1 MSGKSGM
8 RNSGSGI
15 AVRGGAAERSV
26 AGTTQHV
33 RLGDV
38 AEEVRENWSGP
49 KANVPVVGLEHIE
62 PDEIWL
68 RKWEV
73 NPDENTFSK
82 AFRKGQLLF
91 GRRRAYQKKLSLA
104 PSDGICSGDITVIAA
119 KSDKVVP
126 SLLPFLLRTDKFFD
140 YAIQGSAGS
149 LSPRVKWAHLAKY
162 EFDLPPMDEQ
172 KKLAEL
178 LWAANDL
185 KESYKKAITATDE
198 MLKAKFREMFGDA
211 EDDDSRGGSETR
223 RGGSHGVTSKHLMV
237 PLEEVCKILTD
248 GTHLPPKFSDSG
260 IPFLFVSNIQN
271 NKLTYE
277 TNKYITLEQYKVLI
291 KRTPIEI
298 GDVLLT
304 TVGSYGNPAVVE
316 SDKPFC
322 FQRHIAYLK
331 LKRDLIEPNF
341 LHAVLLS
348 EKVRN
353 QIDTAAQGCAQKTV
367 TLTSLR
373 SIQIP
378 LPPLSLQREF
388 VAIADKSESAKANL
402 KKSIAA
408 IDQVMKGLIN
418 G

>member
-1 MSGKSGM
+1 MSVKCGM

-15 AVRGGAAERSV
+15 AVRGGAAARSA

-162 EFDLPPMDEQ
+162 EFDLPPLDEQ

-198 MLKAKFREMFGDA
+198 MLKAKFREMFTSSKFNVRSLV
-211 EDDDSRGGSETR
+211 ECCKNDDDVKCGPFGSQLGQSEYCNSGVAVWEIPQVNSGCKDAPTRFVTQAKAKTLQAYSVCAGDIVMSR
-223 RGGSHGVTSKHLMV
+223 K
-237 PLEEVCKILTD
+237 
-248 GTHLPPKFSDSG
+248 
-260 IPFLFVSNIQN
+260 
-271 NKLTYE
+271 
-277 TNKYITLEQYKVLI
+277 
-291 KRTPIEI
+291 
-298 GDVLLT
+298 GDVGRCALFPAECVPGIIHSDIIRIRVNTDIVTPEYVMFQFHLSHDVRQQIMGVSMGSIMRGIN
-304 TVGSYGNPAVVE
+304 VGKMKAI
-316 SDKPFC
+316 K
-322 FQRHIAYLK
+322 
-331 LKRDLIEPNF
+331 
-341 LHAVLLS
+341 
-348 EKVRN
+348 
-353 QIDTAAQGCAQKTV
+353 
-367 TLTSLR
+367 
-373 SIQIP
+373 IP
-378 LPPLSLQREF
+378 VPPLSLQREF
-388 VAIADKSESAKANL
+388 VAIADKAESAKANL

-418 G
+418 HV

>member
-1 MSGKSGM
+1 MAK
-8 RNSGSGI
+8 
-15 AVRGGAAERSV
+15 VK
-26 AGTTQHV
+26 
-33 RLGDV
+33 LDDV
-38 AEEVRENWSGP
+38 AVEARETWN
-49 KANVPVVGLEHIE
+49 KDRNDVPVVGLEHLE

-68 RKWEV
+68 RQWDV
-73 NPDENTFSK
+73 NPDENTFTK
-82 AFRKGQLLF
+82 GFKKGQLLF
-91 GRRRAYQKKLSLA
+91 GRRRAYQKKMSLA
-104 PSDGICSGDITVIAA
+104 PCDGICSGDITVIAA
-119 KSDKVVP
+119 KP
-126 SLLPFLLRTDKFFD
+126 ENIMPELLPFYLRTDAFFD
-140 YAIQGSAGS
+140 FAMRGSGGS
-149 LSPRVKWAHLAKY
+149 LSPRVKWSHISDY

-185 KESYKKAITATDE
+185 KEKYKKAITATDE

-211 EDDDSRGGSETR
+211 GDNSSRGGAKTR
-223 RGGSHGVTSKHLMV
+223 RGGSHGVTSKHPMV

-388 VAIADKSESAKANL
+388 VAIADKAESAKANL

>member
-1 MSGKSGM
+1 M
-8 RNSGSGI
+8 RFKFDQIAINST
-15 AVRGGAAERSV
+15 AKKKPVPEDAA
-26 AGTTQHV
+26 HYI
-33 RLGDV
+33 
-38 AEEVRENWSGP
+38 
-49 KANVPVVGLEHIE
+49 GLEHLIPGTFDIPE
-62 PDEIWL
+62 WGS
-68 RKWEV
+68 EV
-73 NPDENTFSK
+73 APVGEK
-82 AFRKGQLLF
+82 LLMKKGDVLF
-91 GRRRAYQKKLSLA
+91 GRRRAYQRKVGIA
-104 PSDGICSGDITVIAA
+104 PFDGIFSAHGMVLRPRPESVDEKYFPFFIS
-119 KSDKVVP
+119 SDQFMNEAVRISV
-126 SLLPFLLRTDKFFD
+126 
-140 YAIQGSAGS
+140 GS
-149 LSPRVKWAHLAKY
+149 LSPTINWGTLKNC

-172 KKLAEL
+172 KKLADL

-211 EDDDSRGGSETR
+211 GDDSSRGGAKTR
-223 RGGSHGVTSKHLMV
+223 RGGSHGVTSKHPMV

-388 VAIADKSESAKANL
+388 VAIADKAESAKANL

>member
-1 MSGKSGM
+1 MSVKCGM
-8 RNSGSGI
+8 RNSGGGI
-15 AVRGGAAERSV
+15 AVRGGTAARSA
-26 AGTTQHV
+26 AGRTQHV

-211 EDDDSRGGSETR
+211 GDDSSRGGAEAR
-223 RGGSHGVTSKHLMV
+223 RGGAHRVTSKHPTV

-304 TVGSYGNPAVVE
+304 TVGSYGNPAIVE

-353 QIDTAAQGCAQKTV
+353 QIDTAAQGYAQKTV

-388 VAIADKSESAKANL
+388 VAIADKAELAKANL
-402 KKSIAA
+402 KKSIASL
-408 IDQVMKGLIN
+408 DQVMKGLIN

>member
-1 MSGKSGM
+1 MSVKCGM

-15 AVRGGAAERSV
+15 ATRGGAAARSA
-26 AGTTQHV
+26 AGATRLV

-49 KANVPVVGLEHIE
+49 TADVPVVGLEHIE

-104 PSDGICSGDITVIAA
+104 PSDGICSGDITVFSAHRG
-119 KSDKVVP
+119 KVVP
-126 SLLPFLLRTDKFFD
+126 PLLPFLLRTDKFFD

-149 LSPRVKWAHLAKY
+149 LSPRVKWSHISGY

-185 KESYKKAITATDE
+185 KESYKKAINATDE

-211 EDDDSRGGSETR
+211 GDDSSRGDAEAR
-223 RGGSHGVTSKHLMV
+223 RIRKGKELF
-237 PLEEVCKILTD
+237 
-248 GTHLPPKFSDSG
+248 KFSSGKFLSSEKRLGSG
-260 IPFLFVSNIQN
+260 IPVYGGNGIAW
-271 NKLTYE
+271 Y
-277 TNKYITLEQYKVLI
+277 TNKSLINFDTLVFGRVGEYCGNVRLVKHPAWITDNAIFIQDFK
-291 KRTPIEI
+291 
-298 GDVLLT
+298 
-304 TVGSYGNPAVVE
+304 
-316 SDKPFC
+316 
-322 FQRHIAYLK
+322 
-331 LKRDLIEPNF
+331 
-341 LHAVLLS
+341 
-348 EKVRN
+348 EKVFDLRFLYHYCKW
-353 QIDTAAQGCAQKTV
+353 IDFSRFASETGQPKITQA
-367 TLTSLR
+367 
-373 SIQIP
+373 P
-378 LPPLSLQREF
+378 LEDFEYKIPPLSLQREF
-388 VAIADKSESAKANL
+388 VAIADKAESAKANL

-418 G
+418 Q

>member
-1 MSGKSGM
+1 MSVKCGM

-15 AVRGGAAERSV
+15 AVRGGAAARSA

-49 KANVPVVGLEHIE
+49 TADVPVVGLEHIE

-104 PSDGICSGDITVIAA
+104 PSDSICSGDITVIAA

-185 KESYKKAITATDE
+185 KESYKKAITASDE
-198 MLKAKFREMFGDA
+198 MLKAKFREMFGDVGV
-211 EDDDSRGGSETR
+211 DSSRGGAETLCQKIHSSSKRVCIGEIADVFSGGTPNRDKLEYWKEGTIPWVKTTELKNSFINETEEKITEPGLENSSAKLMPINTILVAMYGQGKTRGMTGCLSIPATTNQACACIVAHDCVDVRYLWMLLILSYQELR
-223 RGGSHGVTSKHLMV
+223 RMANSTSQANLSLDSIKH
-237 PLEEVCKILTD
+237 
-248 GTHLPPKFSDSG
+248 F
-260 IPFLFVSNIQN
+260 
-271 NKLTYE
+271 
-277 TNKYITLEQYKVLI
+277 
-291 KRTPIEI
+291 
-298 GDVLLT
+298 
-304 TVGSYGNPAVVE
+304 
-316 SDKPFC
+316 
-322 FQRHIAYLK
+322 
-331 LKRDLIEPNF
+331 
-341 LHAVLLS
+341 
-348 EKVRN
+348 
-353 QIDTAAQGCAQKTV
+353 
-367 TLTSLR
+367 
-373 SIQIP
+373 QIP

-388 VAIADKSESAKANL
+388 VAIAEKADSAKAAL
-402 KKSIAA
+402 KKSIES

-418 G
+418 Q